1 MAQLSGKL
9 NWHHAAMQSA
19 FWAGM
24 SALWGYLSVYLLA
37 KGFSNGQIGF
47 INSLSLVLSLV
58 VQPMLATLA
67 DRSIRFGN
75 RRIAIGLTVITLI
88 VTGLLYCFDNTPWMI
103 AVCFVLIGML
113 IQVLAPFI
121 NAIVMEYDL
130 RGIPVNYGFGR
141 GIGSGFYAAAS
152 LGMGLVLERHAPIVM
167 LPVFAA
173 LYGVLL
179 FTFLTF
185 RYPLPAL
192 SEAVD
197 TAQTEEPMSN
207 LQILKNYP
215 TFVLLLVASALMMA
229 SHNTLNTYFIHIAR
243 SIGRGES
250 LMGIVMAICAF
261 MELPSMALFPFFRS
275 HFSVRTLLRIAAL
288 GFLVK
293 TLLFTVARTPAMM
306 CIAALFQFFEF
317 GILQPTMVYYTARL
331 LSLSNLA
338 KGQSLYYLF
347 SNCVGPAAASLIGG
361 FLLDR
366 FGVMVLMLFLVACCV
381 AGLVIVCIATR
392 NKNSLEVSA

>member
-1 MAQLSGKL
+1 MAQLSEKL

-47 INSLSLVLSLV
+47 INSFALVLSIV
-58 VQPMLATLA
+58 IQPMLATLS
-67 DRSIRFGN
+67 DHDPRFGS
-75 RRIAIGLTVITLI
+75 RRLAMLLTVITLA
-88 VTGLLYCFDNTPWMI
+88 VTGILYCFNSTPWII
-103 AVCFVLIGML
+103 AVCFVLIGTL
-113 IQVLAPFI
+113 IQLLAPFF
-121 NAIVMEYDL
+121 NAIVMEYHL

-141 GIGSGFYAAAS
+141 GVGSAFYAAAS
-152 LGMGLVLERHAPIVM
+152 LGMGLVLEHQPPVVM

-173 LYGVLL
+173 LFGLL
-179 FTFLTF
+179 LLSLITF
-185 RYPLPAL
+185 RYPLPPLPETTDAREDEQL
-192 SEAVD
+192 S
-197 TAQTEEPMSN
+197 N
-207 LQILKNYP
+207 RQILKNYP
-215 TFVLLLVASALMMA
+215 VFVLLLIASALMMA
-229 SHNTLNTYFIHIAR
+229 SHNTINTYFIHLAR
-243 SIGRGES
+243 SIGHGES

-261 MELPSMALFPFFRS
+261 MELPSMALFPFFKS
-275 HFSVRTLLRIAAL
+275 HFSIRTLLRIAAL

-293 TLLFTVARTPAMM
+293 TVLLMVAHTPAMM

-317 GILQPTMVYYTARL
+317 GILQPAMVYYTAQL
-331 LSLSNLA
+331 LNVANLV
-338 KGQSLYYLF
+338 KGQSLYYVF

-366 FGVMVLMLFLVACCV
+366 FGVTAMMLFLTACCV

-392 NKNSLEVSA
+392 RKTDLEVSV